1 MKKILILLTLLVG
14 FLLPT
19 RAQAPTQRMKAIHMA
34 AVRIADRI
42 GVQEP
47 ERSAFVQLYHEFKKE
62 SAAIV
67 AEKPDGTGDAEKDI
81 EAKIY
86 SDFEKSEKIL
96 SLRKSYYEK
105 FRSILLPSQ
114 IQAMYNLEKDFN
126 ARK

>member
-1 MKKILILLTLLVG
+1 MKKILILMTLLAG
-14 FLLPT
+14 FILT
-19 RAQAPTQRMKAIHMA
+19 AQAQVHTQRMKAIHMA
-34 AVRIADRI
+34 AVRIADSI

-47 ERSAFVQLYHEFKKE
+47 ERTAFVQIYQEFKKE

-67 AEKPDGTGDAEKDI
+67 AEKPDGTGDAEKDV

-96 SLRKSYYEK
+96 ALRKSYYEK
-105 FRSILLPSQ
+105 FRAILLPSQ
-114 IQAMYNLEKDFN
+114 IQAMYELEKEFN

>member
-96 SLRKSYYEK
+96 SLRKSYYKK

-114 IQAMYNLEKDFN
+114 IQAMYEMEKEFN
-126 ARK
+126 SRK